1 MKAMNSKKRAI
12 TLIAL
17 CTLASQTAFA
27 GSIKGRHGRMKKM
40 SQSQAREIVN
50 GKRIPLNSLGDV
62 APAAQT
68 PTLPEAAAAE
78 PAKSSEAE
86 DDEAG
91 ILGSTAQ
98 VALEVVGT
106 SVVLVGVVAVGFVV
120 VVGGLFY
127 VLFALPLG

>member
-1 MKAMNSKKRAI
+1 MKPMNLKMRAI

-17 CTLASQTAFA
+17 CTLASQTVFA
-27 GSIKGRHGRMKKM
+27 GSMKGRHGRMEKM

-62 APAAQT
+62 APVAPAQA
-68 PTLPEAAAAE
+68 PTLPEGPAAE

-86 DDEAG
+86 GDEAG
-91 ILGSTAQ
+91 ILSA
-98 VALEVVGT
+98 ASFAFELVGE
-106 SVVLVGVVAVGFVV
+106 SVVLVGVVAVGCVV

-127 VLFALPLG
+127 FLTYPLW